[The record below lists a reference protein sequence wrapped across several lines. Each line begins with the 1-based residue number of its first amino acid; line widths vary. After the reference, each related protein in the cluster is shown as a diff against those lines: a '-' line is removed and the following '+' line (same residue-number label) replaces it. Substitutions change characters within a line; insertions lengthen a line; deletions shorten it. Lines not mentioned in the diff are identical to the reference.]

1 MRSIDVKM
9 IQFVVAVFSVT
20 ASDTAHDDHI
30 LTTMILETENSDAY
44 NSAFTECVVLITI
57 SMYY

>member
-44 NSAFTECVVLITI
+44 NSAL
-57 SMYY
+57 